1 MLQSETTWRRL
12 GTIWIGVCLLLVA
25 VLVWQLP
32 HSRINTSLMDLLPH
46 ESRSDLDPA
55 LQQGLL
61 QQLDRQL
68 VWMLSLPAGQNGQ
81 AAAELWVKQLDQIAA
96 FSHIKG
102 YQPELAPA
110 WQGYLHSL
118 AWQRLDEAGRARLA
132 AGAEGWSQWVLGQ
145 IYSPFGGVSRAEWQ
159 SDPLLL
165 TRAGVLAEARGPT
178 QLKEGWL
185 VSRDKAGR
193 DWFMVRAELDL
204 SAFDIQ
210 RNQGLLRALDNAE
223 HRLAEAYPGAELLRR
238 GTLFYSQHASN
249 LAQQDISTIG
259 LGSMIGVILLIWGV
273 FRSTRALLLSLLP
286 ICVGLMW
293 GLGTVL
299 ILFGEIHLFTLVI
312 SSSLIG
318 IAIDYAIHFLCERR
332 LHGGDETPHQTRLRL
347 LPSLSLAVL
356 TTLIGYGLL
365 WFAPFPGLQQLAV
378 CALAGLFSAF
388 ITVLCLFPRWS
399 GPLPTRPLRSQPLL
413 MAWLRAWQQR
423 RLVRI
428 GLPLLC
434 LLLATLGISQL
445 QVDDDIRRLQPL
457 PVELQAQENQIKA
470 LTGQQGGMQGFL
482 VTGTDAEQAL
492 QRLERLDDQLT
503 GLKNSGALR
512 DFVSL
517 SRWLPSLARQQQDA
531 AAIRALLP
539 RVVTRLQE
547 AGVPIPAGGQGHDR
561 QPDWLTP
568 AAWLA
573 SPVSEGSRLLW
584 HSLEDG
590 RVAIWVPLVGVQ
602 DEVALTALAAAEQGI
617 YWQDQRS
624 EWSQL
629 FAHYRIKLAELLLLA
644 IGLVALLLWR
654 RMGAARASRVLLV
667 NLIALAMGLALLA
680 ACGQPLT
687 LFGVLALSLIFGIGI
702 DYGLFFAHCG
712 NQLARQSSTLLA
724 ILLANLTT
732 QLAFGLLALSHTPA
746 IAGFGLVLSGGIFTA
761 FLLSP
766 LVLDRV
772 RPDGAVREPQLPG
785 QDRREPT

>member
-1 MLQSETTWRRL
+1 MLHAETTWRRL
-12 GTIWIGVCLLLVA
+12 GTLWIGLCLLLAA
-25 VLVWQLP
+25 VLAWQLP

-68 VWMLSLPAGQNGQ
+68 VWLLSLPAGQDGR
-81 AAAELWVKQLDQIAA
+81 AAATFWAQQLGELPAL
-96 FSHIKG
+96 SRIKG

-110 WQGYLHSL
+110 WQRYLHEL
-118 AWQRLDEAGRARLA
+118 AWQRLDPASRARLA
-132 AGAEGWSQWVLGQ
+132 GGAEGWSQWVLGQ

-165 TRAGVLAEARGPT
+165 TRAGVLAEARGPM

-193 DWFMVRAELDL
+193 DWYMVRAELDL

-210 RNQGLLRALDNAE
+210 RNQALLSELAGAE
-223 HRLAEAYPGAELLRR
+223 QRLAEAYPGAELLRR
-238 GTLFYSQHASN
+238 GTLFYSQHASQ

-259 LGSMIGVILLIWGV
+259 LGSMVGVILLIWGV

-286 ICVGLMW
+286 IGVGLMW
-293 GLGTVL
+293 GLGAVL
-299 ILFGEIHLFTLVI
+299 ILFGEIHVFTLVI

-332 LHGGDETPHQTRLRL
+332 LHGDDETPHQTRLKL

-388 ITVLCLFPRWS
+388 ITVLCLFPRWT
-399 GPLPTRPLRSQPLL
+399 GPLPTRPLLGQRWLQGWLL
-413 MAWLRAWQQR
+413 AWQQR
-423 RLVRI
+423 PLLRI
-428 GLPLLC
+428 GLPLCC
-434 LLLATLGISQL
+434 LLLAALGISRL

-457 PVELQAQENQIKA
+457 PVALQEQEQRIQA
-470 LTGQQGGMQGFL
+470 LTGQQGGMQGLL
-482 VTGTDAEQAL
+482 VTGADGEQAL
-492 QRLERLDDQLT
+492 QRLERLDGRLAELQQR
-503 GLKNSGALR
+503 GALQA
-512 DFVSL
+512 FVSL
-517 SRWLPSLARQQQDA
+517 ARWLPSLARQQEDA

-539 RVVTRLQE
+539 EVVSRLKA
-547 AGVPIPAGGQGHDR
+547 AGLPL
-561 QPDWLTP
+561 QPPVREPHWLTP

-584 HSLEDG
+584 HALADG
-590 RVAIWVPLVGVQ
+590 RVAIWVPLVGVE
-602 DEVALTALAAAEQGI
+602 DESALTALAAAEPGV

-624 EWSQL
+624 QWSQL
-629 FAHYRIKLAELLLLA
+629 FAHYRIKLAELLSVA
-644 IGLVALLLWR
+644 IALVALLLWR
-654 RMGAARASRVLLV
+654 RMGAARAARVLLV

-702 DYGLFFAHCG
+702 DYGLFFAHSG
-712 NQLARQSSTLLA
+712 SGVARQSSTLLA

-766 LVLDRV
+766 LVLDRG
-772 RPDGAVREPQLPG
+772 RPQLPG
-785 QDRREPT
+785 PHGREPTSS

>member
-1 MLQSETTWRRL
+1 MLHAETTWRRL
-12 GTIWIGVCLLLVA
+12 GTLWIGLCLLLAA
-25 VLVWQLP
+25 VLAWQLP

-68 VWMLSLPAGQNGQ
+68 VWLLSLPAGQDGR
-81 AAAELWVKQLDQIAA
+81 AAATFWAQQLGELSAL
-96 FSHIKG
+96 SRIKG

-110 WQGYLHSL
+110 WQRYLHEL
-118 AWQRLDEAGRARLA
+118 AWQRLDPASRARLA
-132 AGAEGWSQWVLGQ
+132 GGAEGWSQWVLGQ

-165 TRAGVLAEARGPT
+165 TRAGVLAEARGPM

-185 VSRDKAGR
+185 VSRDDAGR
-193 DWFMVRAELDL
+193 DWYMVRAELDL

-210 RNQGLLRALDNAE
+210 RNQALLSELAGAE
-223 HRLAEAYPGAELLRR
+223 QRLADAYPGTELLRR

-259 LGSMIGVILLIWGV
+259 LGSMVGVILLIWGV

-286 ICVGLMW
+286 IGVGLMW

-299 ILFGEIHLFTLVI
+299 LLFGEIHVFTLVI

-332 LHGGDETPHQTRLRL
+332 LHGDDETPHQTRLKL
-347 LPSLSLAVL
+347 LPTLSLAVL

-378 CALAGLFSAF
+378 CALAGLFSAVV
-388 ITVLCLFPRWS
+388 TVLCLFPRWV
-399 GPLPTRPLRSQPLL
+399 GPLPTRPLWGQRWLQGWLL
-413 MAWLRAWQQR
+413 AWQQR
-423 RLVRI
+423 PLLRI
-428 GLPLLC
+428 GLPLCC
-434 LLLATLGISQL
+434 LLLAALGISRL

-457 PVELQAQENQIKA
+457 PVALQGQEQRIQT
-470 LTGQQGGMQGFL
+470 LTGQQGGMQGLL
-482 VTGTDAEQAL
+482 VTGADGEQAL
-492 QRLERLDDQLT
+492 QRLERLDGRLAELQQR
-503 GLKNSGALR
+503 GALQA
-512 DFVSL
+512 FVSL
-517 SRWLPSLARQQQDA
+517 ARWLPSLARQQEDA

-539 RVVTRLQE
+539 EVVSRLKA
-547 AGVPIPAGGQGHDR
+547 AGLPL
-561 QPDWLTP
+561 QPPVREPHWLTP

-584 HSLEDG
+584 HALADG
-590 RVAIWVPLVGVQ
+590 RVAIWVPLVGVE
-602 DEVALTALAAAEQGI
+602 DESALTALAAAEPGV

-624 EWSQL
+624 QWSQL
-629 FAHYRIKLAELLLLA
+629 FAHYRIKLAELLSVA
-644 IGLVALLLWR
+644 IALVALLLWR
-654 RMGAARASRVLLV
+654 RMGAARAARVLLV

-702 DYGLFFAHCG
+702 DYGLFFAHSG
-712 NQLARQSSTLLA
+712 SGVARQSSTLLA

-772 RPDGAVREPQLPG
+772 RPQLPG
-785 QDRREPT
+785 PHGREPTSS

>member
-1 MLQSETTWRRL
+1 MLHAETTWRRL
-12 GTIWIGVCLLLVA
+12 GTLWIGLCLLLAA
-25 VLVWQLP
+25 VLAWQLP

-68 VWMLSLPAGQNGQ
+68 VWLLSLPAGQDGR
-81 AAAELWVKQLDQIAA
+81 AAATFWAQQLGELPAL
-96 FSHIKG
+96 SRTKG

-110 WQGYLHSL
+110 WQRYLHEL
-118 AWQRLDEAGRARLA
+118 AWQRLDPASRARLA
-132 AGAEGWSQWVLGQ
+132 GGAEGWSQWVLGQ

-165 TRAGVLAEARGPT
+165 TRAGVLAEARGPM

-193 DWFMVRAELDL
+193 DWYMVRAELDL

-210 RNQGLLRALDNAE
+210 RNQALLSELAGAE
-223 HRLAEAYPGAELLRR
+223 QRLAEAYPGAELLRR
-238 GTLFYSQHASN
+238 GTLFYSQHASQ

-259 LGSMIGVILLIWGV
+259 LGSMVGVILLIWGV

-286 ICVGLMW
+286 IGVGLMW

-332 LHGGDETPHQTRLRL
+332 LHGDDETPHQTRLKL

-388 ITVLCLFPRWS
+388 ITVLCLFPRGA
-399 GPLPTRPLRSQPLL
+399 GPLPTRPLRGQRWLQGWLL
-413 MAWLRAWQQR
+413 AWQQR
-423 RLVRI
+423 PLLRI
-428 GLPLLC
+428 GLPLCC
-434 LLLATLGISQL
+434 LLLAALGISRL

-457 PVELQAQENQIKA
+457 PVALQGQEQRIQA
-470 LTGQQGGMQGFL
+470 LTGQQGGMQGLL
-482 VTGTDAEQAL
+482 VTGADGEQAL
-492 QRLERLDDQLT
+492 QRLELLDGRLAELQQR
-503 GLKNSGALR
+503 GALQA
-512 DFVSL
+512 FVSL
-517 SRWLPSLARQQQDA
+517 ARWLPSLARQQEDA

-539 RVVTRLQE
+539 EVVSRLKA
-547 AGVPIPAGGQGHDR
+547 AGLPL
-561 QPDWLTP
+561 QPPVREPHWLTP

-584 HSLEDG
+584 HALADG
-590 RVAIWVPLVGVQ
+590 RVAIWVPLVGVA
-602 DEVALTALAAAEQGI
+602 DEGALTELAATEPGV

-624 EWSQL
+624 QWSQL
-629 FAHYRIKLAELLLLA
+629 FAHYRIKLAELLSVA
-644 IGLVALLLWR
+644 IALVALLLWR
-654 RMGAARASRVLLV
+654 RMGAARAARVLLV

-702 DYGLFFAHCG
+702 DYGLFFAHSG
-712 NQLARQSSTLLA
+712 NEAARQSSTLLA

-772 RPDGAVREPQLPG
+772 RPQLPG
-785 QDRREPT
+785 PHGREPTSS

>member
-1 MLQSETTWRRL
+1 MLHAETTWRRL
-12 GTIWIGVCLLLVA
+12 GTLWIGLCLLLAA
-25 VLVWQLP
+25 VLAWQLP

-68 VWMLSLPAGQNGQ
+68 VWLLSQPAGQDGR
-81 AAAELWVKQLDQIAA
+81 AAATFWAQQLGELPAL
-96 FSHIKG
+96 SRIKG

-110 WQGYLHSL
+110 WQRYLHEL
-118 AWQRLDEAGRARLA
+118 AWQRLDPASRARLA
-132 AGAEGWSQWVLGQ
+132 GGAEGWSQWVLGQ

-165 TRAGVLAEARGPT
+165 TRAGVLAEARGPM

-193 DWFMVRAELDL
+193 DWYMVRAELDL

-210 RNQGLLRALDNAE
+210 RNQALLSELAGAE
-223 HRLAEAYPGAELLRR
+223 QRLAEAYPGAELLRR

-259 LGSMIGVILLIWGV
+259 LGSMVGVILLIWGV

-286 ICVGLMW
+286 IGVGLMW

-299 ILFGEIHLFTLVI
+299 ILFGEIHVFTLVI

-332 LHGGDETPHQTRLRL
+332 LHGDDETPHQTRLKL

-388 ITVLCLFPRWS
+388 ITVLCLFPRWA
-399 GPLPTRPLRSQPLL
+399 GPLPTRPLWGQRWLQGWLL
-413 MAWLRAWQQR
+413 AWQQR
-423 RLVRI
+423 PLLRI
-428 GLPLLC
+428 GLPLCC
-434 LLLATLGISQL
+434 LLLAALGISRL

-457 PVELQAQENQIKA
+457 PVALQGQEQRIQA
-470 LTGQQGGMQGFL
+470 LTGQQGGMQGLL
-482 VTGTDAEQAL
+482 VTGADGEQAL
-492 QRLERLDDQLT
+492 QRLERLDGRLAELQQR
-503 GLKNSGALR
+503 GALQA
-512 DFVSL
+512 FVSL
-517 SRWLPSLARQQQDA
+517 ARWLPSLARQQEDA

-539 RVVTRLQE
+539 EVVSRLK
-547 AGVPIPAGGQGHDR
+547 AGGLPL
-561 QPDWLTP
+561 QPPVREPHWLTP

-584 HSLEDG
+584 HALADG
-590 RVAIWVPLVGVQ
+590 RVAIWVPLVGVA
-602 DEVALTALAAAEQGI
+602 DEGALTALAAAEPGV

-624 EWSQL
+624 QWSQL
-629 FAHYRIKLAELLLLA
+629 FAHYRIKLAELLSVA
-644 IGLVALLLWR
+644 IALVALLLWR
-654 RMGAARASRVLLV
+654 RMGAARAARVLLV

-687 LFGVLALSLIFGIGI
+687 LFGVLALSLISGIGI
-702 DYGLFFAHCG
+702 DYGLFFAHSG
-712 NQLARQSSTLLA
+712 SGVARQSSTLLA

-766 LVLDRV
+766 LVLDRG
-772 RPDGAVREPQLPG
+772 RPQLPG
-785 QDRREPT
+785 PHGREPTSS

>member
-1 MLQSETTWRRL
+1 MLHAETTWRRL
-12 GTIWIGVCLLLVA
+12 GTLWIGLCLLLAA
-25 VLVWQLP
+25 VLAWQLP

-68 VWMLSLPAGQNGQ
+68 VWLLSLPAGQDGR
-81 AAAELWVKQLDQIAA
+81 AAATFWAQQLGELPAL
-96 FSHIKG
+96 SRIKG

-110 WQGYLHSL
+110 WQRYLHEL
-118 AWQRLDEAGRARLA
+118 AWQRLDPASRARLA
-132 AGAEGWSQWVLGQ
+132 GGAEGWSQWVLGQ

-165 TRAGVLAEARGPT
+165 TRAGVLAEARGPM

-193 DWFMVRAELDL
+193 DWYMVRAELDL

-210 RNQGLLRALDNAE
+210 RNQALLSELAGAE
-223 HRLAEAYPGAELLRR
+223 QRLAEAYPGAELLRR
-238 GTLFYSQHASN
+238 GTLFYSQHASQ

-259 LGSMIGVILLIWGV
+259 LGSMVGVILLIWGV

-286 ICVGLMW
+286 IGVGLMW

-299 ILFGEIHLFTLVI
+299 ILFGEIHVFTLVI

-332 LHGGDETPHQTRLRL
+332 LHGDDETPHQTRLKL
-347 LPSLSLAVL
+347 LPTLSLAVL

-388 ITVLCLFPRWS
+388 ITVLCLFPRWA
-399 GPLPTRPLRSQPLL
+399 GPLPTRPLLGQRWLQGWLL
-413 MAWLRAWQQR
+413 AWQQR
-423 RLVRI
+423 PLLRI
-428 GLPLLC
+428 GLPLCC
-434 LLLATLGISQL
+434 LLLAALGISRL

-457 PVELQAQENQIKA
+457 PVVLQGQEQRIQA
-470 LTGQQGGMQGFL
+470 LTGQQGGMQGLL
-482 VTGTDAEQAL
+482 VTGADGEQAL
-492 QRLERLDDQLT
+492 QRLERLDGRLAELQQR
-503 GLKNSGALR
+503 GALQA
-512 DFVSL
+512 FVSL
-517 SRWLPSLARQQQDA
+517 ARWLPSLARQQEDA

-539 RVVTRLQE
+539 EVVSRLKA
-547 AGVPIPAGGQGHDR
+547 AGLPL
-561 QPDWLTP
+561 QPPVREPHWLTP

-584 HSLEDG
+584 HALADG
-590 RVAIWVPLVGVQ
+590 RVAIWVPLVGVE
-602 DEVALTALAAAEQGI
+602 DESALTALAAAEPGV

-624 EWSQL
+624 QWSQL
-629 FAHYRIKLAELLLLA
+629 FAHYRIKLAELLSVA
-644 IGLVALLLWR
+644 IALVALLLWR
-654 RMGAARASRVLLV
+654 RMGAARAARVLLV

-702 DYGLFFAHCG
+702 DYGLFFAHSG
-712 NQLARQSSTLLA
+712 SGVARQSSTLLA

-772 RPDGAVREPQLPG
+772 RPQLPG
-785 QDRREPT
+785 PHGREPTSS

>member
-1 MLQSETTWRRL
+1 MLHAETTWRRL
-12 GTIWIGVCLLLVA
+12 GTLWIGLCLLLAA
-25 VLVWQLP
+25 VLAWQLP

-68 VWMLSLPAGQNGQ
+68 VWLLSLPAGQDGR
-81 AAAELWVKQLDQIAA
+81 AAATFWAQQLGELPAL
-96 FSHIKG
+96 SRIKG

-110 WQGYLHSL
+110 WQRYLHEL
-118 AWQRLDEAGRARLA
+118 AWQRLDPASRARLA
-132 AGAEGWSQWVLGQ
+132 GGAEGWSQWVLGQ

-165 TRAGVLAEARGPT
+165 TRAGVLAEARGPM

-193 DWFMVRAELDL
+193 DWYMVRAELDL

-210 RNQGLLRALDNAE
+210 RNQALLSELAGAE
-223 HRLAEAYPGAELLRR
+223 QRLAEAYPGAELLRR
-238 GTLFYSQHASN
+238 GTLFYSQHASQ

-259 LGSMIGVILLIWGV
+259 LGSMVGVILLIWGV

-286 ICVGLMW
+286 IGVGLMW

-299 ILFGEIHLFTLVI
+299 ILFGEIHVFTLVI

-332 LHGGDETPHQTRLRL
+332 LHGDDETPHQTRLKL

-388 ITVLCLFPRWS
+388 ITVLCLFPRWA
-399 GPLPTRPLRSQPLL
+399 GPLPTRPLWGQRWLQGWLL
-413 MAWLRAWQQR
+413 AWQQR
-423 RLVRI
+423 PLLRI
-428 GLPLLC
+428 GLPLCC
-434 LLLATLGISQL
+434 LLLAALGISRL

-457 PVELQAQENQIKA
+457 PVALQGQEQRIQA
-470 LTGQQGGMQGFL
+470 LTGQQGGMQGLL
-482 VTGTDAEQAL
+482 VTGADGEQAL
-492 QRLERLDDQLT
+492 QRLERLDGRLAELQQR
-503 GLKNSGALR
+503 GALQA
-512 DFVSL
+512 FVSL
-517 SRWLPSLARQQQDA
+517 AHWLPSLARQQEDA

-539 RVVTRLQE
+539 EVVSRLKA
-547 AGVPIPAGGQGHDR
+547 AGLPLQPPAREPH
-561 QPDWLTP
+561 WLTP

-584 HSLEDG
+584 HALADG
-590 RVAIWVPLVGVQ
+590 RVAIWVPLVGVE
-602 DEVALTALAAAEQGI
+602 DESVLTALAATESGV

-624 EWSQL
+624 QWSQL
-629 FAHYRIKLAELLLLA
+629 FAHYRIKLAELLSVA
-644 IGLVALLLWR
+644 IALVALLLWR
-654 RMGAARASRVLLV
+654 RMGAARAARVLLV

-702 DYGLFFAHCG
+702 DYGLFFAHSG
-712 NQLARQSSTLLA
+712 NEVARQSSTLLA

-772 RPDGAVREPQLPG
+772 RPQLPG
-785 QDRREPT
+785 PDGREPTSS

>member
-1 MLQSETTWRRL
+1 MLQAETTWRRL
-12 GTIWIGVCLLLVA
+12 GTLWIWLCLLLAA
-25 VLVWQLP
+25 VLAWQLP

-68 VWMLSLPAGQNGQ
+68 VWLLSLPAGQDGR
-81 AAAELWVKQLDQIAA
+81 AAAQFWVAQLDKLAA

-102 YQPELAPA
+102 YQPELPSA
-110 WQGYLHSL
+110 WQRYLHEL
-118 AWQRLDEAGRARLA
+118 AWQRLDPASRARLA
-132 AGAEGWSQWVLGQ
+132 EGAGGWSQWVLGQ

-159 SDPLLL
+159 NDPLLL
-165 TRAGVLAEARGPT
+165 TRAGVLAEARGPM

-193 DWFMVRAELDL
+193 DWYMVRAELDL

-210 RNQGLLRALDNAE
+210 RNQALLSELAGAE
-223 HRLAEAYPGAELLRR
+223 QRLAEAYPGAELLRR

-259 LGSMIGVILLIWGV
+259 LGSMVGVILLMWGV

-286 ICVGLMW
+286 IGVGLMW

-299 ILFGEIHLFTLVI
+299 ILFGEIHIFTLVI

-332 LHGGDETPHQTRLRL
+332 LHGDNETPHQTRLKL

-388 ITVLCLFPRWS
+388 ITVLCLFPRWAD
-399 GPLPTRPLRSQPLL
+399 PLPTRPLRGQRWLL
-413 MAWLRAWQQR
+413 GWLLAWQQR
-423 RLVRI
+423 PLVRI
-428 GLPLLC
+428 GLPLCC
-434 LLLATLGISQL
+434 LLLAALGISQL

-457 PVELQAQENQIKA
+457 PVALQGQEQRIQT
-470 LTGQQGGMQGFL
+470 LTGQQGGMQGLL
-482 VTGTDAEQAL
+482 VTGADGEQAL
-492 QRLERLDDQLT
+492 QRLERLDGRLAE
-503 GLKNSGALR
+503 LKQRGALQ

-517 SRWLPSLARQQQDA
+517 ARWLPSLARQHEDA
-531 AAIRALLP
+531 AAIRTLLP
-539 RVVTRLQE
+539 EVVSRLKAAGLPLQVPTRE
-547 AGVPIPAGGQGHDR
+547 PH
-561 QPDWLTP
+561 WLTP

-573 SPVSEGSRLLW
+573 NPVSEGSRLLW
-584 HSLEDG
+584 HALADG
-590 RVAIWVPLVGVQ
+590 RVAIWVPLVGVA
-602 DEVALTALAAAEQGI
+602 DEGALTALAAAEQGV

-624 EWSQL
+624 QWSQL
-629 FAHYRIKLAELLLLA
+629 FAHYRIKLAELLSVA
-644 IGLVALLLWR
+644 IALVALLLWR
-654 RMGAARASRVLLV
+654 RMGAARAARVLLV

-702 DYGLFFAHCG
+702 DYGLFFAHSG
-712 NQLARQSSTLLA
+712 NQVARQSSTLLA

-772 RPDGAVREPQLPG
+772 RPQLPG
-785 QDRREPT
+785 PHGREPTSS

>member
-1 MLQSETTWRRL
+1 MLHAETTWRRL
-12 GTIWIGVCLLLVA
+12 GTLWIGLCLLLAA
-25 VLVWQLP
+25 VLAWQLP

-68 VWMLSLPAGQNGQ
+68 VWLLSLPAGQDGR
-81 AAAELWVKQLDQIAA
+81 AAATFWAQQLGELPAL
-96 FSHIKG
+96 SRTKG

-110 WQGYLHSL
+110 WQRYLHEL
-118 AWQRLDEAGRARLA
+118 AWQRLDPASRARLA
-132 AGAEGWSQWVLGQ
+132 GGAEGWSQWVLGQ

-165 TRAGVLAEARGPT
+165 TRAGVLAEARGPM

-193 DWFMVRAELDL
+193 DWYMVRAELDL

-210 RNQGLLRALDNAE
+210 RNQALLSELAGAE
-223 HRLAEAYPGAELLRR
+223 QRLAVAYPGAELLRR
-238 GTLFYSQHASN
+238 GTLFYSQHASQ

-259 LGSMIGVILLIWGV
+259 LGSMVGVILLIWGV

-286 ICVGLMW
+286 IGVGLMW

-299 ILFGEIHLFTLVI
+299 ILFGEIHVFTLVI

-332 LHGGDETPHQTRLRL
+332 LHGDDETPHQTRLKL

-388 ITVLCLFPRWS
+388 ITVLCLFPRWA
-399 GPLPTRPLRSQPLL
+399 GPLPTRPLLGQRWLQGWLL
-413 MAWLRAWQQR
+413 AWQQR
-423 RLVRI
+423 PLLRI
-428 GLPLLC
+428 GLPLCC
-434 LLLATLGISQL
+434 LLLAALGISRL

-457 PVELQAQENQIKA
+457 PVALQGQEQRIQA
-470 LTGQQGGMQGFL
+470 LTGQQGGMQGLL
-482 VTGTDAEQAL
+482 VTGADGEQAL
-492 QRLERLDDQLT
+492 QRLERLDGRLAELQQR
-503 GLKNSGALR
+503 GALQE
-512 DFVSL
+512 FVSL
-517 SRWLPSLARQQQDA
+517 ARWLPSLARQQEDA

-539 RVVTRLQE
+539 EVVSRLKT
-547 AGVPIPAGGQGHDR
+547 AGLPL
-561 QPDWLTP
+561 QPPVREPHWLTP
-568 AAWLA
+568 TAWLA

-584 HSLEDG
+584 HALADG
-590 RVAIWVPLVGVQ
+590 RVAIWVPLVGVA
-602 DEVALTALAAAEQGI
+602 DEGALTALAAAEPGV

-624 EWSQL
+624 QWSQL
-629 FAHYRIKLAELLLLA
+629 FAHYRIKLAELLSVA
-644 IGLVALLLWR
+644 IALVALLLWR
-654 RMGAARASRVLLV
+654 RMGAARAARVLLV

-702 DYGLFFAHCG
+702 DYGLFFAHSG
-712 NQLARQSSTLLA
+712 SGVARQSSTLLA

-772 RPDGAVREPQLPG
+772 RPQLPG
-785 QDRREPT
+785 PHGREPTSS

>member
-1 MLQSETTWRRL
+1 MLHAETTWRRL
-12 GTIWIGVCLLLVA
+12 GTLWIGLCLLLAA
-25 VLVWQLP
+25 VLAWQLP

-68 VWMLSLPAGQNGQ
+68 IWLLSLPAGQDGR
-81 AAAELWVKQLDQIAA
+81 AAATFWAQQLGELPAL
-96 FSHIKG
+96 SRIKG

-110 WQGYLHSL
+110 WQSYLHEL
-118 AWQRLDEAGRARLA
+118 AWQRLDPASRARLA
-132 AGAEGWSQWVLGQ
+132 GGAEGWSQWVLGQ

-165 TRAGVLAEARGPT
+165 TRAGVLAEARGPM

-193 DWFMVRAELDL
+193 DWYMVRAELDL

-210 RNQGLLRALDNAE
+210 RNQALLSELAGAE
-223 HRLAEAYPGAELLRR
+223 QRLTEAYPGAELLRR
-238 GTLFYSQHASN
+238 GTLFYSQHASQ

-259 LGSMIGVILLIWGV
+259 LGSMVGVILLIWGV

-286 ICVGLMW
+286 IGVGLMW
-293 GLGTVL
+293 GLGAVL
-299 ILFGEIHLFTLVI
+299 ILFGEIHVFTLVI

-332 LHGGDETPHQTRLRL
+332 LHGDDETPHQTRLKL

-388 ITVLCLFPRWS
+388 ITVLCLFPRWA
-399 GPLPTRPLRSQPLL
+399 GPLPTRPLWGQHWLQGWLL
-413 MAWLRAWQQR
+413 AWQQR
-423 RLVRI
+423 PLLRI
-428 GLPLLC
+428 GLPLCC
-434 LLLATLGISQL
+434 LLLAALGISRL

-457 PVELQAQENQIKA
+457 PVALQGQEQRIQA
-470 LTGQQGGMQGFL
+470 LTGQQGGMQGLL
-482 VTGTDAEQAL
+482 VTGADGEQAL
-492 QRLERLDDQLT
+492 QRLERLDGRLAELQQR
-503 GLKNSGALR
+503 GALQ

-517 SRWLPSLARQQQDA
+517 ARWLPSLARQHEDA
-531 AAIRALLP
+531 AAIRTLLP
-539 RVVTRLQE
+539 EVVSRLKA
-547 AGVPIPAGGQGHDR
+547 AGLPL
-561 QPDWLTP
+561 QPPVREPHWLTP
-568 AAWLA
+568 TAWLA

-584 HSLEDG
+584 HALADG
-590 RVAIWVPLVGVQ
+590 RVAIWVPLVGVA
-602 DEVALTALAAAEQGI
+602 DEGALTALAAAEPGV

-624 EWSQL
+624 QWSQL
-629 FAHYRIKLAELLLLA
+629 FAHYRIKLAELLSVA
-644 IGLVALLLWR
+644 IALVALLLWR
-654 RMGAARASRVLLV
+654 RMGAARAARVLLV

-702 DYGLFFAHCG
+702 DYGLFFAHSG
-712 NQLARQSSTLLA
+712 SGVARQSSTLLA

-772 RPDGAVREPQLPG
+772 RPQLPG
-785 QDRREPT
+785 PHGREPTSS

>member
-1 MLQSETTWRRL
+1 MLHAETTWRRL
-12 GTIWIGVCLLLVA
+12 GTLWIGLCLLLAA
-25 VLVWQLP
+25 VLAWQLP

-68 VWMLSLPAGQNGQ
+68 VWLLSLPAGQDGR
-81 AAAELWVKQLDQIAA
+81 AAATFWAQQLGELPAL
-96 FSHIKG
+96 SRIKG

-110 WQGYLHSL
+110 WQRYLHEL
-118 AWQRLDEAGRARLA
+118 AWQRLDPASRARLA
-132 AGAEGWSQWVLGQ
+132 GGAEGWSQWVLGQ

-165 TRAGVLAEARGPT
+165 TRAGVLAEARGPM
-178 QLKEGWL
+178 QLKDGWL
-185 VSRDKAGR
+185 VSRDDAGR
-193 DWFMVRAELDL
+193 DWYMVRAELDL

-210 RNQGLLRALDNAE
+210 RNQALLSELAGAE
-223 HRLAEAYPGAELLRR
+223 QRLVEAYPGAELLRR
-238 GTLFYSQHASN
+238 GTLFYSQHASQ

-259 LGSMIGVILLIWGV
+259 LGSMVGVILLIWGV
-273 FRSTRALLLSLLP
+273 FRSPRALLLSLLP
-286 ICVGLMW
+286 IGVGLMW

-299 ILFGEIHLFTLVI
+299 ILFGEIHVFTLVI

-332 LHGGDETPHQTRLRL
+332 LHGDDETPHQTRLKL

-388 ITVLCLFPRWS
+388 VTVLCLFPRWT
-399 GPLPTRPLRSQPLL
+399 GPLPTRPLLGQRWLQGWLL
-413 MAWLRAWQQR
+413 AWQQR
-423 RLVRI
+423 PLLRI
-428 GLPLLC
+428 GLPLCC
-434 LLLATLGISQL
+434 LLLAALGISRL

-457 PVELQAQENQIKA
+457 PVALQGQEQRIQA
-470 LTGQQGGMQGFL
+470 LTGQQGGMQGLL
-482 VTGTDAEQAL
+482 VTGADGEQAL
-492 QRLERLDDQLT
+492 QRLERLDGRLAELQQR
-503 GLKNSGALR
+503 GALQA
-512 DFVSL
+512 FVSL
-517 SRWLPSLARQQQDA
+517 AHWLPSLARQQEDA

-539 RVVTRLQE
+539 EVVSRLKA
-547 AGVPIPAGGQGHDR
+547 AGLPL
-561 QPDWLTP
+561 QPPVREPHWLTP

-584 HSLEDG
+584 HALADG
-590 RVAIWVPLVGVQ
+590 RVAIWVPLVGVA
-602 DEVALTALAAAEQGI
+602 DEGALTALAAAESGV

-629 FAHYRIKLAELLLLA
+629 FAHYRVKLAELLAVA
-644 IGLVALLLWR
+644 IALVALLLWR
-654 RMGAARASRVLLV
+654 RMGAARAARVLLV

-702 DYGLFFAHCG
+702 DYGLFFAHSG
-712 NQLARQSSTLLA
+712 SGVARQSSTLLA

-772 RPDGAVREPQLPG
+772 GQDGAIQAPPSPG
-785 QDRREPT
+785 QENREPTPQ

>member
-1 MLQSETTWRRL
+1 MLHAETTWRRL
-12 GTIWIGVCLLLVA
+12 GTLWIGLCLLLAA
-25 VLVWQLP
+25 VLAWQLP

-68 VWMLSLPAGQNGQ
+68 VWLLSLPAGQDGR
-81 AAAELWVKQLDQIAA
+81 AAATFWAQQLGELPAL
-96 FSHIKG
+96 SRIKG

-110 WQGYLHSL
+110 WQRYLHEL
-118 AWQRLDEAGRARLA
+118 AWQRLDPASRARLA
-132 AGAEGWSQWVLGQ
+132 GGAEGWSQWVLGQ

-165 TRAGVLAEARGPT
+165 TRAGVLAEARGPM

-193 DWFMVRAELDL
+193 DWYMVRAELDL

-210 RNQGLLRALDNAE
+210 RNQALLSELAGAE
-223 HRLAEAYPGAELLRR
+223 QRLAEAYPGAELLRR

-259 LGSMIGVILLIWGV
+259 LGSMVGVILLIWGV

-286 ICVGLMW
+286 IGVGLMW

-299 ILFGEIHLFTLVI
+299 ILFGEIHVFTLVI

-332 LHGGDETPHQTRLRL
+332 LHGDDETPHQTRLKL

-388 ITVLCLFPRWS
+388 ITVLCLFPRWA
-399 GPLPTRPLRSQPLL
+399 GPLPTRPLWGQRWLQGWLL
-413 MAWLRAWQQR
+413 AWQQR
-423 RLVRI
+423 PLLRI
-428 GLPLLC
+428 GLPLCC
-434 LLLATLGISQL
+434 LLLAALGISRL

-457 PVELQAQENQIKA
+457 PVALQGQEQRIQA
-470 LTGQQGGMQGFL
+470 LTGQQGGMQGLL
-482 VTGTDAEQAL
+482 VTGADGEQAL
-492 QRLERLDDQLT
+492 QRLERLDGRLAELQQR
-503 GLKNSGALR
+503 GALQA
-512 DFVSL
+512 FVSL
-517 SRWLPSLARQQQDA
+517 ARWLPSLARQQEDA

-539 RVVTRLQE
+539 EVVSRLKA
-547 AGVPIPAGGQGHDR
+547 AGLPL
-561 QPDWLTP
+561 QPPVREPHWLTP

-584 HSLEDG
+584 HALADG
-590 RVAIWVPLVGVQ
+590 RVAIWVPLVGVA
-602 DEVALTALAAAEQGI
+602 DEGALTALAAAESGV

-624 EWSQL
+624 QWSQL
-629 FAHYRIKLAELLLLA
+629 FAHYRIKLAELLSVA
-644 IGLVALLLWR
+644 IALVALLLWR
-654 RMGAARASRVLLV
+654 RMGAARAARVLLV

-702 DYGLFFAHCG
+702 DYGLFFAHSG
-712 NQLARQSSTLLA
+712 SGVARQSSTLLA

-772 RPDGAVREPQLPG
+772 RPQLPG
-785 QDRREPT
+785 PHGREPTSS

>member
-1 MLQSETTWRRL
+1 MLHAETTWRRL
-12 GTIWIGVCLLLVA
+12 GTLWIGLCLLLAA
-25 VLVWQLP
+25 VLAWQLP

-68 VWMLSLPAGQNGQ
+68 VWLLSLPAGQDGR
-81 AAAELWVKQLDQIAA
+81 AAATFWAQQLGELPAL
-96 FSHIKG
+96 SRIKG

-110 WQGYLHSL
+110 WQRYLHEL
-118 AWQRLDEAGRARLA
+118 AWQRLDPASRARLA
-132 AGAEGWSQWVLGQ
+132 GGAEGWSQWVLGQ

-165 TRAGVLAEARGPT
+165 TRAGVLAEARGPM

-193 DWFMVRAELDL
+193 DWYMVRAELDL

-210 RNQGLLRALDNAE
+210 RNQALLSKLAGAE
-223 HRLAEAYPGAELLRR
+223 QRLAEAYPGAELLRR
-238 GTLFYSQHASN
+238 GTLFYSQHASQ

-259 LGSMIGVILLIWGV
+259 LGSMVGVILLIWGV

-286 ICVGLMW
+286 IGVGLMW

-299 ILFGEIHLFTLVI
+299 ILFGEIHVFTLVI

-332 LHGGDETPHQTRLRL
+332 LHGDDETPHQTRLKL

-388 ITVLCLFPRWS
+388 ITVLCLFPRWT
-399 GPLPTRPLRSQPLL
+399 GPLPTRPLLGQRWLQGWLL
-413 MAWLRAWQQR
+413 AWQQR
-423 RLVRI
+423 PLLRI
-428 GLPLLC
+428 GLPLCC
-434 LLLATLGISQL
+434 LLLAALGISRL

-457 PVELQAQENQIKA
+457 PVALQGQEQRIQA
-470 LTGQQGGMQGFL
+470 LTGQQGGMQGLL
-482 VTGTDAEQAL
+482 VTGADGEQAL
-492 QRLERLDDQLT
+492 QRLERLDGRLAELQQR
-503 GLKNSGALR
+503 GALQ

-517 SRWLPSLARQQQDA
+517 ARWLPSLARQQEDA

-539 RVVTRLQE
+539 EVVSRLKA
-547 AGVPIPAGGQGHDR
+547 AGLPL
-561 QPDWLTP
+561 QPPVREPHWLTP
-568 AAWLA
+568 TAWLA

-584 HSLEDG
+584 HALADG
-590 RVAIWVPLVGVQ
+590 RVAIWVPLVGVA
-602 DEVALTALAAAEQGI
+602 DEGALTALAAAEQGV

-624 EWSQL
+624 QWSQL
-629 FAHYRIKLAELLLLA
+629 FAHYRIKLAELLSVA
-644 IGLVALLLWR
+644 IALVALLLWR
-654 RMGAARASRVLLV
+654 RMGAARAARVLLV

-687 LFGVLALSLIFGIGI
+687 LFGVMALSLIFGIGI
-702 DYGLFFAHCG
+702 DYGLFFAHSG
-712 NQLARQSSTLLA
+712 NEAARQSSTLLA

-772 RPDGAVREPQLPG
+772 RPQLPG
-785 QDRREPT
+785 PHGREPTSS

>member
-1 MLQSETTWRRL
+1 MLHAEATWRRL
-12 GTIWIGVCLLLVA
+12 GTLWIWLCLLLAA
-25 VLVWQLP
+25 VLAWQLP

-46 ESRSDLDPA
+46 ASRSDLDPA

-68 VWMLSLPAGQNGQ
+68 VWMLSLPAGQDGR
-81 AAAELWVKQLDQIAA
+81 AAAAFWAEQLGKQPAL
-96 FSHIKG
+96 SHIKG
-102 YQPELAPA
+102 EQPELAPA
-110 WQGYLHSL
+110 WQAYLHGL
-118 AWQRLDEAGRARLA
+118 AWQRLDPVSRARLA
-132 AGAEGWSQWVLGQ
+132 GGAEGWSQWVLGQ

-165 TRAGVLAEARGPT
+165 TRAGVLAEAGGAM

-193 DWFMVRAELDL
+193 DWYMVRAELDR

-210 RNQGLLRALDNAE
+210 RNQALLSALAGAEQGLV
-223 HRLAEAYPGAELLRR
+223 EAYPGAELLRR

-259 LGSMIGVILLIWGV
+259 LGSMVGVMLLIWGV

-286 ICVGLMW
+286 IGVGLMW

-299 ILFGEIHLFTLVI
+299 ILFGEIHVFTLVI

-332 LHGGDETPHQTRLRL
+332 LHGDDETPHQTRLKL

-388 ITVLCLFPRWS
+388 ITVLCLFPRWA
-399 GPLPTRPLRSQPLL
+399 GPLPTSPLWGQRWLQGWLL
-413 MAWLRAWQQR
+413 AWQQR
-423 RLVRI
+423 SLVRV
-428 GLPLLC
+428 GLPLCC
-434 LLLATLGISQL
+434 LLLAVLGISRL

-457 PVELQAQENQIKA
+457 PVALQGQEQRIQA
-470 LTGQQGGMQGFL
+470 LTGQQGGMQGLL
-482 VTGTDAEQAL
+482 VTGPDAEQAL
-492 QRLERLDDQLT
+492 QRLERLDGRLAE
-503 GLKNSGALR
+503 LKARGALQ

-517 SRWLPSLARQQQDA
+517 ARWLPSLARQQEDA

-539 RVVTRLQE
+539 EVVSRLQA
-547 AGVPIPAGGQGHDR
+547 AGLPLLVPVREPH
-561 QPDWLTP
+561 WLTP

-584 HSLEDG
+584 HALADG
-590 RVAIWVPLVGVQ
+590 RVAIWVPLVGVA
-602 DEVALTALAAAEQGI
+602 DEGALTALAAAEPGV

-629 FAHYRIKLAELLLLA
+629 FAHYRIKLAELLSVA
-644 IGLVALLLWR
+644 IALVALLLWR
-654 RMGAARASRVLLV
+654 RMGAARAARVLLV
-667 NLIALAMGLALLA
+667 NLIALGMGLALLA

-702 DYGLFFAHCG
+702 DYGLFFAHSG
-712 NQLARQSSTLLA
+712 SGVARQSSTLLA

-772 RPDGAVREPQLPG
+772 RQQWPVPESRESTPS
-785 QDRREPT
+785 

>member
-1 MLQSETTWRRL
+1 MLHAETTWRRL
-12 GTIWIGVCLLLVA
+12 GTLWIGLCLLLAA
-25 VLVWQLP
+25 VLAWQLP

-68 VWMLSLPAGQNGQ
+68 VWLLSQPAGQDGR
-81 AAAELWVKQLDQIAA
+81 AAATFWAQQLGELPAL
-96 FSHIKG
+96 SRIKG

-110 WQGYLHSL
+110 WQRYLHEL
-118 AWQRLDEAGRARLA
+118 AWQRLDPASRARLA
-132 AGAEGWSQWVLGQ
+132 GGAEGWSQWVLGQ

-165 TRAGVLAEARGPT
+165 TRAGVLAEARGPM

-193 DWFMVRAELDL
+193 DWYMVRAELDL

-210 RNQGLLRALDNAE
+210 RNQALLSELAGAE
-223 HRLAEAYPGAELLRR
+223 QRLAEAYPGAELLRR

-259 LGSMIGVILLIWGV
+259 LGSMVGVILLIWGV

-286 ICVGLMW
+286 IGVGLMW

-299 ILFGEIHLFTLVI
+299 ILFGEIHVFTLVI

-332 LHGGDETPHQTRLRL
+332 LHGDDETPHQTRLKL

-388 ITVLCLFPRWS
+388 ITVLCLFPRWA
-399 GPLPTRPLRSQPLL
+399 GPLPTRPLWGQRWLQGWLL
-413 MAWLRAWQQR
+413 AWQQR
-423 RLVRI
+423 PLLRI
-428 GLPLLC
+428 GLPLCC
-434 LLLATLGISQL
+434 LLLAALGISRL

-457 PVELQAQENQIKA
+457 PVALQGQEQRIQA
-470 LTGQQGGMQGFL
+470 LTGQQGGMQGLL
-482 VTGTDAEQAL
+482 VTGADGEQAL
-492 QRLERLDDQLT
+492 QRLERLDGRLAELQQR
-503 GLKNSGALR
+503 GALQA
-512 DFVSL
+512 FVSL
-517 SRWLPSLARQQQDA
+517 AHWLPSLARQQEDA

-539 RVVTRLQE
+539 EVVSRLKA
-547 AGVPIPAGGQGHDR
+547 AGLPL
-561 QPDWLTP
+561 QPPVREPHWLTP

-584 HSLEDG
+584 HALADG
-590 RVAIWVPLVGVQ
+590 RVAIWVPLVGVA
-602 DEVALTALAAAEQGI
+602 DEGALTALAAAESGV

-624 EWSQL
+624 QWSQL
-629 FAHYRIKLAELLLLA
+629 FAHYRIKLAELLSVA
-644 IGLVALLLWR
+644 IALVALLLWR
-654 RMGAARASRVLLV
+654 RMGAARAARVLLV

-702 DYGLFFAHCG
+702 DYGLFFAHSG
-712 NQLARQSSTLLA
+712 SGVARQSSTLLA

-772 RPDGAVREPQLPG
+772 RPQLPG
-785 QDRREPT
+785 PHGREPTSS

>member
-1 MLQSETTWRRL
+1 MLHAETTWRWL
-12 GTIWIGVCLLLVA
+12 GTLWIGLCLLLAA
-25 VLVWQLP
+25 VLAWQLP

-68 VWMLSLPAGQNGQ
+68 VWLLSLPAGQDGR
-81 AAAELWVKQLDQIAA
+81 AAATFWAQQLGTLPAL
-96 FSHIKG
+96 SRIKG
-102 YQPELAPA
+102 EQPELAPA
-110 WQGYLHSL
+110 WQRYLHEL
-118 AWQRLDEAGRARLA
+118 AWQRLDPASRARLA
-132 AGAEGWSQWVLGQ
+132 GGAEGWSQWVLGQ

-165 TRAGVLAEARGPT
+165 TRAGVLAETGGPM

-185 VSRDKAGR
+185 VSRDKGGR
-193 DWFMVRAELDL
+193 DWYMVRAELDL

-210 RNQGLLRALDNAE
+210 RNQALLSELAGAE
-223 HRLAEAYPGAELLRR
+223 QRLAEAYPGAELLRR
-238 GTLFYSQHASN
+238 GTLFYSQHASQ

-259 LGSMIGVILLIWGV
+259 LGSMVGVILLIWGV
-273 FRSTRALLLSLLP
+273 FRSPRALLLSLLP
-286 ICVGLMW
+286 IGVGLMW

-299 ILFGEIHLFTLVI
+299 LLFGEIHVFTLVI
-312 SSSLIG
+312 SCSLIG

-332 LHGGDETPHQTRLRL
+332 LHGADETPHQTRLKL

-388 ITVLCLFPRWS
+388 VTVLCLFPRWT
-399 GPLPTRPLRSQPLL
+399 GPLPTRPLWCQRWLQGWLL
-413 MAWLRAWQQR
+413 AWQLR
-423 RLVRI
+423 PLMRV
-428 GLPLLC
+428 GLPLCC
-434 LLLATLGISQL
+434 LLLAALGVSRL

-457 PVELQAQENQIKA
+457 PVELQGQERRIQA
-470 LTGQQGGMQGFL
+470 LTGQQGGMQGLL
-482 VTGTDAEQAL
+482 VTGEDGEHAL
-492 QRLERLDDQLT
+492 QRLERLDGRLAELQQR
-503 GLKNSGALR
+503 GALQA
-512 DFVSL
+512 FVSL
-517 SRWLPSLARQQQDA
+517 ARWLPSLARQQEDA

-539 RVVTRLQE
+539 EVVSRLK
-547 AGVPIPAGGQGHDR
+547 ATGLPL
-561 QPDWLTP
+561 QPPVREPHWLTP

-584 HSLEDG
+584 HALADG
-590 RVAIWVPLVGVQ
+590 RVAIWVPLVGVA
-602 DEVALTALAAAEQGI
+602 DEGALTALAAAEPGV

-624 EWSQL
+624 QWSQL
-629 FAHYRIKLAELLLLA
+629 FAHYRIKLAELLSVA
-644 IGLVALLLWR
+644 IALVALLLWR
-654 RMGAARASRVLLV
+654 RMGAARAARVLLV

-702 DYGLFFAHCG
+702 DYGLFFAHSG
-712 NQLARQSSTLLA
+712 NEAARQSSTLLA

-772 RPDGAVREPQLPG
+772 RPQLPG
-785 QDRREPT
+785 PHGREPTSS

>member
-1 MLQSETTWRRL
+1 MLHAETTWRRL
-12 GTIWIGVCLLLVA
+12 GTLWIGLCLLLAA
-25 VLVWQLP
+25 VLAWQLP

-68 VWMLSLPAGQNGQ
+68 VWLLSQPAGQDGR
-81 AAAELWVKQLDQIAA
+81 AAATFWAQQLGELPAL
-96 FSHIKG
+96 SRIKG

-110 WQGYLHSL
+110 WQSYLHEL
-118 AWQRLDEAGRARLA
+118 AWQRLDPASRARLA
-132 AGAEGWSQWVLGQ
+132 GGAEGWSQWVLGQ

-165 TRAGVLAEARGPT
+165 TRAGVLAEARGPM

-193 DWFMVRAELDL
+193 DWYMVRAELDL

-210 RNQGLLRALDNAE
+210 RNQALLSELAGAE
-223 HRLAEAYPGAELLRR
+223 QRLTEAYPGAELLRR
-238 GTLFYSQHASN
+238 GTLFYSQHASQ

-259 LGSMIGVILLIWGV
+259 LGSMVGVILLIWGV

-286 ICVGLMW
+286 IGVGLMW
-293 GLGTVL
+293 GLGAVL
-299 ILFGEIHLFTLVI
+299 ILFGEIHVFTLVI

-332 LHGGDETPHQTRLRL
+332 LHGDDETPHQTQLKL

-388 ITVLCLFPRWS
+388 ITVLCLFPRWA
-399 GPLPTRPLRSQPLL
+399 GPLPTRPLWGQHWLQGWLL
-413 MAWLRAWQQR
+413 AWQQR
-423 RLVRI
+423 PLLRI
-428 GLPLLC
+428 GLPLCC
-434 LLLATLGISQL
+434 LLLAALGISRL

-457 PVELQAQENQIKA
+457 PVALQGQEQRIQA
-470 LTGQQGGMQGFL
+470 LTGQQGGMQGLL
-482 VTGTDAEQAL
+482 VTGADGEQAL
-492 QRLERLDDQLT
+492 QRLERLDGRLAELQQR
-503 GLKNSGALR
+503 GALQ

-517 SRWLPSLARQQQDA
+517 ARWLPSLARQHEDA
-531 AAIRALLP
+531 AAIRTLLP
-539 RVVTRLQE
+539 EVVSRLKA
-547 AGVPIPAGGQGHDR
+547 AGLPL
-561 QPDWLTP
+561 QPPVREPHWLTP
-568 AAWLA
+568 TAWLA

-584 HSLEDG
+584 HALADG
-590 RVAIWVPLVGVQ
+590 RVAIWVPLVGVV
-602 DEVALTALAAAEQGI
+602 DEGALTALAAAESGV

-624 EWSQL
+624 QWSHL
-629 FAHYRIKLAELLLLA
+629 FAHYRIKLAELLSVA
-644 IGLVALLLWR
+644 IALVALLLWR
-654 RMGAARASRVLLV
+654 RMGAARAARVLLV

-702 DYGLFFAHCG
+702 DYGLFFAHSG
-712 NQLARQSSTLLA
+712 NGVARQSSTLLA

-772 RPDGAVREPQLPG
+772 RPQLPG
-785 QDRREPT
+785 PHGREPTSS

>member
-12 GTIWIGVCLLLVA
+12 GTLWIGLCLLLVA
-25 VLVWQLP
+25 VLAWQLP

-68 VWMLSLPAGQNGQ
+68 VWMLSLPAGQDGQ
-81 AAAELWVKQLDQIAA
+81 AAAELWVKQLGQIAA

-110 WQGYLHSL
+110 WQAYLHDL
-118 AWQRLDEAGRARLA
+118 AWQRLDEASRARLA

-165 TRAGVLAEARGPT
+165 TRAGVLAEASGPM

-193 DWFMVRAELDL
+193 DWYMVRAELDL

-210 RNQGLLRALDNAE
+210 RNQGLLRELDNAE
-223 HRLAEAYPGAELLRR
+223 QRLAEAYPGAELLRR

-259 LGSMIGVILLIWGV
+259 LGSMIGVLLLIWGV

-299 ILFGEIHLFTLVI
+299 ILFGEIHVFTLVI

-388 ITVLCLFPRWS
+388 ITVLCLFPRWA
-399 GPLPTRPLRSQPLL
+399 GLLPIRPLRSQPLL

-434 LLLATLGISQL
+434 LLLAALGISQL

-457 PVELQAQENQIKA
+457 PVELQAQESQIKT

-482 VTGTDAEQAL
+482 VTGPDAEQAL
-492 QRLERLDDQLT
+492 QRLERLDGQLAE
-503 GLKNSGALR
+503 LKDRGALR

-539 RVVTRLQE
+539 QVVIRLQG
-547 AGVPIPAGGQGHDR
+547 AGLPVQEPAR

-568 AAWLA
+568 ADWLA

-654 RMGAARASRVLLV
+654 RMGAARAARVLLV

-772 RPDGAVREPQLPG
+772 RPDGAVREP
-785 QDRREPT
+785 T

>member
-12 GTIWIGVCLLLVA
+12 GTLWIGLCLLLVA
-25 VLVWQLP
+25 VLAWQLP

-68 VWMLSLPAGQNGQ
+68 VWMLSLPAGQDGQ
-81 AAAELWVKQLDQIAA
+81 VAAELWVKQLGQIAA

-110 WQGYLHSL
+110 WQAYLHDL
-118 AWQRLDEAGRARLA
+118 AWQRLDEASRARLA

-165 TRAGVLAEARGPT
+165 TRAGVLAEASGPM

-193 DWFMVRAELDL
+193 DWYMVRAELDL

-210 RNQGLLRALDNAE
+210 RNQGLLRELDNAE
-223 HRLAEAYPGAELLRR
+223 QRLAEAYPGAELLRR

-259 LGSMIGVILLIWGV
+259 LGSMIGVMLLIWGV

-299 ILFGEIHLFTLVI
+299 ILFGEIHVFTLVI

-388 ITVLCLFPRWS
+388 ITVLCLFPRWA
-399 GPLPTRPLRSQPLL
+399 GPLPIRPLRSQPLL

-434 LLLATLGISQL
+434 LLLAALGISQL

-457 PVELQAQENQIKA
+457 PVELQAQESQIKT

-482 VTGTDAEQAL
+482 VTGPDAEQAL
-492 QRLERLDDQLT
+492 QRLERLDGQLAE
-503 GLKNSGALR
+503 LKDRGALR

-539 RVVTRLQE
+539 QVVIRLQG
-547 AGVPIPAGGQGHDR
+547 AGLPVQEPAR

-568 AAWLA
+568 ADWLA

-654 RMGAARASRVLLV
+654 RMGAARAARVLLV

-772 RPDGAVREPQLPG
+772 RPDGAVREP
-785 QDRREPT
+785 T

>member
-1 MLQSETTWRRL
+1 MLHAETTWRRL
-12 GTIWIGVCLLLVA
+12 GTLWIGLCLLLAA
-25 VLVWQLP
+25 VLAWQLP

-68 VWMLSLPAGQNGQ
+68 VWLLSLPAGQDGR
-81 AAAELWVKQLDQIAA
+81 AAATFWAQQLGELPAL
-96 FSHIKG
+96 SRIKG

-110 WQGYLHSL
+110 WQRYLHEL
-118 AWQRLDEAGRARLA
+118 AWQRLDPASRARLA
-132 AGAEGWSQWVLGQ
+132 GGAEGWSQWVLGQ

-165 TRAGVLAEARGPT
+165 TRAGVLAEARGPM

-193 DWFMVRAELDL
+193 DWYMVRAELDL

-210 RNQGLLRALDNAE
+210 RNQALLSELAGAE
-223 HRLAEAYPGAELLRR
+223 QRLAEAYPGAELLRR
-238 GTLFYSQHASN
+238 GTLFYSQHASQ

-259 LGSMIGVILLIWGV
+259 LGSMVGVILLIWGV

-286 ICVGLMW
+286 IGVGLMW
-293 GLGTVL
+293 GLGAVL
-299 ILFGEIHLFTLVI
+299 ILFGEIHVFTLVI
-312 SSSLIG
+312 SCSLIG

-332 LHGGDETPHQTRLRL
+332 LHGDDETPHQTRLKL

-388 ITVLCLFPRWS
+388 ITVLCLFPRWT
-399 GPLPTRPLRSQPLL
+399 GPLPTRPLLGQRWLQGWLL
-413 MAWLRAWQQR
+413 AWQQ
-423 RLVRI
+423 LPLLRI
-428 GLPLLC
+428 GLPLCC
-434 LLLATLGISQL
+434 LLLAALGISRL

-457 PVELQAQENQIKA
+457 PVVLQGQEQRIQA
-470 LTGQQGGMQGFL
+470 LTGQQGGMQGLL
-482 VTGTDAEQAL
+482 VTGADGEQAL
-492 QRLERLDDQLT
+492 QRLERLDGRLAELQQR
-503 GLKNSGALR
+503 GALQA
-512 DFVSL
+512 FVSL
-517 SRWLPSLARQQQDA
+517 ARWLPSLARQQEDA

-539 RVVTRLQE
+539 EVVSRLKA
-547 AGVPIPAGGQGHDR
+547 AGLPL
-561 QPDWLTP
+561 QPPVREPHWLTP

-584 HSLEDG
+584 HALADG
-590 RVAIWVPLVGVQ
+590 RVAIWVPLVGVA
-602 DEVALTALAAAEQGI
+602 DEGALTALAAAEPGV

-624 EWSQL
+624 QWSQL
-629 FAHYRIKLAELLLLA
+629 FAHYRIKLAELLSVA
-644 IGLVALLLWR
+644 IALVALLLWR
-654 RMGAARASRVLLV
+654 RMGAARAARVLLV

-702 DYGLFFAHCG
+702 DYGLFFAHSG
-712 NQLARQSSTLLA
+712 NEAARQSSTLLA

-772 RPDGAVREPQLPG
+772 RPQLPG
-785 QDRREPT
+785 PHGREPTSS

>member
-1 MLQSETTWRRL
+1 MLHAETTWRRL
-12 GTIWIGVCLLLVA
+12 GTLWIGLCLLLAA
-25 VLVWQLP
+25 VLAWQLP

-68 VWMLSLPAGQNGQ
+68 VWLLSLPAGQDGR
-81 AAAELWVKQLDQIAA
+81 AAATFWAQQLGELPAL
-96 FSHIKG
+96 SRIKG

-110 WQGYLHSL
+110 WQRYLHEL
-118 AWQRLDEAGRARLA
+118 AWQRLDPASRARLA
-132 AGAEGWSQWVLGQ
+132 GGAEGWSQWVLGQ

-165 TRAGVLAEARGPT
+165 TRAGVLAEARGPM
-178 QLKEGWL
+178 QLKNGWL
-185 VSRDKAGR
+185 VSRDDVGR
-193 DWFMVRAELDL
+193 DWYMVRAELDL

-210 RNQGLLRALDNAE
+210 RNQALLSELAGAE
-223 HRLAEAYPGAELLRR
+223 QRLADAYPGTELLRR

-259 LGSMIGVILLIWGV
+259 LGSMVGVILLIWGV

-286 ICVGLMW
+286 IGVGLMW

-299 ILFGEIHLFTLVI
+299 LLFGEIHVFTLVI

-332 LHGGDETPHQTRLRL
+332 LHGDDETPHQTRLKL
-347 LPSLSLAVL
+347 LPTLSLAVL

-388 ITVLCLFPRWS
+388 VTVLCLFPRWV
-399 GPLPTRPLRSQPLL
+399 GPLPTRPLWGQRWLQGWLL
-413 MAWLRAWQQR
+413 AWQQR
-423 RLVRI
+423 PLLRI
-428 GLPLLC
+428 GLPLCC
-434 LLLATLGISQL
+434 LVLAALGVSRL

-457 PVELQAQENQIKA
+457 PVALQGQEQRIQA
-470 LTGQQGGMQGFL
+470 LTGQQGGMQGLL
-482 VTGTDAEQAL
+482 VTGADGEQAL
-492 QRLERLDDQLT
+492 QRLERLDGRLAELQQR
-503 GLKNSGALR
+503 GALQ

-517 SRWLPSLARQQQDA
+517 ARWLPSLARQHEDA
-531 AAIRALLP
+531 AAIRTLLP
-539 RVVTRLQE
+539 EVVSRLKA
-547 AGVPIPAGGQGHDR
+547 AGLPLQTPVREPH
-561 QPDWLTP
+561 WLTP

-584 HSLEDG
+584 HALADG
-590 RVAIWVPLVGVQ
+590 RVAIWVPLVGVT
-602 DEVALTALAAAEQGI
+602 DESALTALAAAEPGV
-617 YWQDQRS
+617 YWQDQHS
-624 EWSQL
+624 QWSQL
-629 FAHYRIKLAELLLLA
+629 FAHYRIKLAELLSVA
-644 IGLVALLLWR
+644 IALVALLLWR
-654 RMGAARASRVLLV
+654 RMGAARAARVLLV

-702 DYGLFFAHCG
+702 DYGLFFAHSG
-712 NQLARQSSTLLA
+712 SGVARQSSTLLA

-766 LVLDRV
+766 LVLDRG
-772 RPDGAVREPQLPG
+772 RPQLPG
-785 QDRREPT
+785 PHGREPTSS

>member
-1 MLQSETTWRRL
+1 M
-12 GTIWIGVCLLLVA
+12 
-25 VLVWQLP
+25 
-32 HSRINTSLMDLLPH
+32 
-46 ESRSDLDPA
+46 
-55 LQQGLL
+55 
-61 QQLDRQL
+61 
-68 VWMLSLPAGQNGQ
+68 
-81 AAAELWVKQLDQIAA
+81 
-96 FSHIKG
+96 
-102 YQPELAPA
+102 
-110 WQGYLHSL
+110 
-118 AWQRLDEAGRARLA
+118 
-132 AGAEGWSQWVLGQ
+132 
-145 IYSPFGGVSRAEWQ
+145 
-159 SDPLLL
+159 
-165 TRAGVLAEARGPT
+165 

-185 VSRDKAGR
+185 VSRGKAGR
-193 DWFMVRAELDL
+193 DWYMVRAELDL

-210 RNQGLLRALDNAE
+210 RNQALLSELAGAE
-223 HRLAEAYPGAELLRR
+223 QRLAEAYPGAELLRR

-259 LGSMIGVILLIWGV
+259 LGSMVGVILLMWGV

-286 ICVGLMW
+286 IGVGLMW

-299 ILFGEIHLFTLVI
+299 ILFGEIHIFTLVI

-332 LHGGDETPHQTRLRL
+332 MHGDNETPHQTRLKL

-388 ITVLCLFPRWS
+388 ITVLCLFPRWA
-399 GPLPTRPLRSQPLL
+399 GPLPTRPLRGQRWLL
-413 MAWLRAWQQR
+413 GWLLAWQQR
-423 RLVRI
+423 PLVRI
-428 GLPLLC
+428 GLPLCC
-434 LLLATLGISQL
+434 LLLAALGISQL

-457 PVELQAQENQIKA
+457 PVALQGRSSGSRLSPASRGHA
-470 LTGQQGGMQGFL
+470 GPAGDGADG
-482 VTGTDAEQAL
+482 EQAL
-492 QRLERLDDQLT
+492 QRLERLDGRLAE
-503 GLKNSGALR
+503 LKQRGALQ

-517 SRWLPSLARQQQDA
+517 ARWLPSLARQHEDA
-531 AAIRALLP
+531 AAIRTLLP
-539 RVVTRLQE
+539 EVVSRLKAAGLPLQVPTRE
-547 AGVPIPAGGQGHDR
+547 PH
-561 QPDWLTP
+561 WLTP

-584 HSLEDG
+584 HALADG
-590 RVAIWVPLVGVQ
+590 RVAIWVPLVGVA
-602 DEVALTALAAAEQGI
+602 DEGALTALAAAEQGV

-624 EWSQL
+624 QWSQL
-629 FAHYRIKLAELLLLA
+629 FAHYRIKLAELLSVA
-644 IGLVALLLWR
+644 IALVALLLWR
-654 RMGAARASRVLLV
+654 RMGAARAARVLLV

-702 DYGLFFAHCG
+702 DYGLFFAHSG
-712 NQLARQSSTLLA
+712 NQVARQSSTLLA

-772 RPDGAVREPQLPG
+772 RPQLPG
-785 QDRREPT
+785 CMAGSQPHHESFIRIHRLAAGWLQQPANPTAYLDKGTVMTLPAPCWLPPSIASSC

>member
-25 VLVWQLP
+25 VLAWQLP

-165 TRAGVLAEARGPT
+165 TRAGVLAEARGPM

-210 RNQGLLRALDNAE
+210 RNQGLLRVLDNAE
-223 HRLAEAYPGAELLRR
+223 QRLAEAYPGAELLRR

-286 ICVGLMW
+286 IGVGLMW

-457 PVELQAQENQIKA
+457 PVELQAQENQLKA

-482 VTGTDAEQAL
+482 VTGADGEQAL
-492 QRLERLDDQLT
+492 QRLERLDGRLAELQQR
-503 GLKNSGALR
+503 GALQA
-512 DFVSL
+512 FVSL
-517 SRWLPSLARQQQDA
+517 ARWLPSLARQQEDA

-539 RVVTRLQE
+539 EVVSRLKA
-547 AGVPIPAGGQGHDR
+547 AGLPLQTPVCEPH
-561 QPDWLTP
+561 WLTP

-667 NLIALAMGLALLA
+667 NLISLAMGLALLA

-772 RPDGAVREPQLPG
+772 QPDGAVREPQLPG
-785 QDRREPT
+785 QNSREPT

>member
-1 MLQSETTWRRL
+1 MLHAETTWRRL
-12 GTIWIGVCLLLVA
+12 GTVWIGLCLLLAA
-25 VLVWQLP
+25 VLAWQLP

-68 VWMLSLPAGQNGQ
+68 VWMLSLPAGQDGR
-81 AAAELWVKQLDQIAA
+81 AAATFWAKQLGELPAL
-96 FSHIKG
+96 SRIKG
-102 YQPELAPA
+102 AQPELAPA
-110 WQGYLHSL
+110 WQRYLHAL
-118 AWQRLDEAGRARLA
+118 AWQRLDPVSRARLA
-132 AGAEGWSQWVLGQ
+132 GGAEGWSQWVLGQ
-145 IYSPFGGVSRAEWQ
+145 IYSPFGGVSHAEWQ

-165 TRAGVLAEARGPT
+165 TRAGVLAEAGGAM

-185 VSRDKAGR
+185 VSRDKGGR
-193 DWFMVRAELDL
+193 EWYMIRAELDL

-210 RNQGLLRALDNAE
+210 RNQALLSALAGAE
-223 HRLAEAYPGAELLRR
+223 QRLAEAYPGTELLRR

-259 LGSMIGVILLIWGV
+259 LGSMVGVILLIWGV

-286 ICVGLMW
+286 IGVGLMW

-299 ILFGEIHLFTLVI
+299 LLFGEIHVFTLVI

-332 LHGGDETPHQTRLRL
+332 LHGDDETPHQTRLKL
-347 LPSLSLAVL
+347 LPTLSLAVL

-388 ITVLCLFPRWS
+388 VTVLCLFPRWV
-399 GPLPTRPLRSQPLL
+399 GPLPTRPLWGQRWLQGWLL
-413 MAWLRAWQQR
+413 AWQQR
-423 RLVRI
+423 PLVRI
-428 GLPLLC
+428 ALPLCC
-434 LLLATLGISQL
+434 LVLAVLGVSRL

-457 PVELQAQENQIKA
+457 PAELQGQERRIQA
-470 LTGQQGGMQGFL
+470 LTGQQGGMQGLL
-482 VTGTDAEQAL
+482 VTGADGEQAL
-492 QRLERLDDQLT
+492 QRLERLHGPLAA
-503 GLKNSGALR
+503 LKARGALQE
-512 DFVSL
+512 FVSL
-517 SRWLPSLARQQQDA
+517 ERWLPSLASQQEDA
-531 AAIRALLP
+531 AAIRTLLP
-539 RVVTRLQE
+539 EVVSRLKA
-547 AGVPIPAGGQGHDR
+547 AGLPVQAPVR
-561 QPDWLTP
+561 EPDWLTP

-584 HSLEDG
+584 HAASDG
-590 RVAIWVPLVGVQ
+590 RVAIWVPLVGVT
-602 DEVALTALAAAEQGI
+602 DEGALTALAAAEPGV

-629 FAHYRIKLAELLLLA
+629 FAHYRVKLAELLAVA
-644 IGLVALLLWR
+644 IALVALLLWR
-654 RMGAARASRVLLV
+654 RMGAARAARVLLV

-702 DYGLFFAHCG
+702 DYGLFFAHSG
-712 NQLARQSSTLLA
+712 NGVARQSSTLLA

-772 RPDGAVREPQLPG
+772 GQDGAIQAPPSPG
-785 QDRREPT
+785 QENREPTPQ

>member
-1 MLQSETTWRRL
+1 MLHAETTWRRL
-12 GTIWIGVCLLLVA
+12 GTLWIGLCLLLAA
-25 VLVWQLP
+25 VLAWQLP

-68 VWMLSLPAGQNGQ
+68 IWLLSLPAGQDGR
-81 AAAELWVKQLDQIAA
+81 AAATFWAQQLGELPAL
-96 FSHIKG
+96 SRIKG

-110 WQGYLHSL
+110 WQSYLHEL
-118 AWQRLDEAGRARLA
+118 AWQRLDQASRARLA
-132 AGAEGWSQWVLGQ
+132 GGAEGWSQWVLGQ

-165 TRAGVLAEARGPT
+165 TRAGVLAEARGPM

-193 DWFMVRAELDL
+193 DWYMVRAELDL

-210 RNQGLLRALDNAE
+210 RNQALLSELAGAE
-223 HRLAEAYPGAELLRR
+223 QRLTEAYPGAELLRR
-238 GTLFYSQHASN
+238 GTLFYSQHASQ

-259 LGSMIGVILLIWGV
+259 LGSMVGVILLIWGV

-286 ICVGLMW
+286 IGVGLMW
-293 GLGTVL
+293 GLGAVL

-332 LHGGDETPHQTRLRL
+332 LHGDDETPHQTRLKL

-378 CALAGLFSAF
+378 CALVGLFSAF
-388 ITVLCLFPRWS
+388 ITVLCLFPRWA
-399 GPLPTRPLRSQPLL
+399 GPLPTRPLWGQHWLQGWLL
-413 MAWLRAWQQR
+413 AWQQR
-423 RLVRI
+423 PLLRI
-428 GLPLLC
+428 GLPLCC
-434 LLLATLGISQL
+434 LLLAALGISRL

-457 PVELQAQENQIKA
+457 PVVLQGQEQRIQA
-470 LTGQQGGMQGFL
+470 LTGQQGGMQGLL
-482 VTGTDAEQAL
+482 VTGADGEQAL
-492 QRLERLDDQLT
+492 QRLERLDGRLAELQQR
-503 GLKNSGALR
+503 GALQA
-512 DFVSL
+512 FVSL
-517 SRWLPSLARQQQDA
+517 ARWLPSLARQQEDA
-531 AAIRALLP
+531 AVIRALLP
-539 RVVTRLQE
+539 EVVSRLKA
-547 AGVPIPAGGQGHDR
+547 AGLPL
-561 QPDWLTP
+561 QPPVREPHWLTP

-584 HSLEDG
+584 HALADG
-590 RVAIWVPLVGVQ
+590 RVAIWVPLVGVA
-602 DEVALTALAAAEQGI
+602 DEGALTALAAAEPGV

-624 EWSQL
+624 QWSQL
-629 FAHYRIKLAELLLLA
+629 FAHYRIKLAELLSVA
-644 IGLVALLLWR
+644 IALVALLLWR
-654 RMGAARASRVLLV
+654 RMGAARAARVLLV

-702 DYGLFFAHCG
+702 DYGLFFAHSG
-712 NQLARQSSTLLA
+712 NEAARQSSTLLA

-772 RPDGAVREPQLPG
+772 RPQLPG
-785 QDRREPT
+785 PHGREPTSS

>member
-1 MLQSETTWRRL
+1 MLHAETTWRRL
-12 GTIWIGVCLLLVA
+12 GTLWIGLCLLLAA
-25 VLVWQLP
+25 VLAWQLP

-68 VWMLSLPAGQNGQ
+68 VWLLSLPAGQDGR
-81 AAAELWVKQLDQIAA
+81 AAATFWAQQLGELPAL
-96 FSHIKG
+96 SRIKG

-110 WQGYLHSL
+110 WQRYLHEL
-118 AWQRLDEAGRARLA
+118 AWQRLDPASRARLA
-132 AGAEGWSQWVLGQ
+132 GGAEGWSQWVLGQ

-165 TRAGVLAEARGPT
+165 TRAGVLAEARGPM

-193 DWFMVRAELDL
+193 DWYMVRAELDL

-210 RNQGLLRALDNAE
+210 RNQALLSELAGAE
-223 HRLAEAYPGAELLRR
+223 QRLAEAYPGAELLRR
-238 GTLFYSQHASN
+238 GTLFYSQHASQ

-259 LGSMIGVILLIWGV
+259 LGSMVGVILLIWGV

-286 ICVGLMW
+286 IGVGLMW

-299 ILFGEIHLFTLVI
+299 ILFGEIHVFTLVI

-332 LHGGDETPHQTRLRL
+332 LHGDDETPHQTRLKL

-388 ITVLCLFPRWS
+388 ITVLCLFPRWA
-399 GPLPTRPLRSQPLL
+399 GPLPTRPLLGQRWLQGWLL
-413 MAWLRAWQQR
+413 AWQQR
-423 RLVRI
+423 PLLRI
-428 GLPLLC
+428 GLPLCC
-434 LLLATLGISQL
+434 LLLAALGISRL

-457 PVELQAQENQIKA
+457 PVALQGQEQRIQA
-470 LTGQQGGMQGFL
+470 LTGQQGGMQGLL
-482 VTGTDAEQAL
+482 VTGADGEQAL
-492 QRLERLDDQLT
+492 QRLERLDGRLAELQQR
-503 GLKNSGALR
+503 GALQA
-512 DFVSL
+512 FVSL
-517 SRWLPSLARQQQDA
+517 ARWLPSLARQQEDA

-539 RVVTRLQE
+539 EVVSQLKAAGLPLQPPVRE
-547 AGVPIPAGGQGHDR
+547 PH
-561 QPDWLTP
+561 WLTP

-584 HSLEDG
+584 HALADG
-590 RVAIWVPLVGVQ
+590 RVAIWVPLVGVA
-602 DEVALTALAAAEQGI
+602 DEGALTALAAAESGV

-624 EWSQL
+624 QWSQL
-629 FAHYRIKLAELLLLA
+629 FAHYRIKLAELLSVA
-644 IGLVALLLWR
+644 IALVALLLWR
-654 RMGAARASRVLLV
+654 RMGAARAARVLLV

-702 DYGLFFAHCG
+702 DYGLFFAHSG
-712 NQLARQSSTLLA
+712 SGVARQSSTLLA

-772 RPDGAVREPQLPG
+772 RPQLPG
-785 QDRREPT
+785 PHGREPTSS

>member
-1 MLQSETTWRRL
+1 MLHAETTWRRL
-12 GTIWIGVCLLLVA
+12 GTLWIGLCLLLAA
-25 VLVWQLP
+25 VLAWQLP

-68 VWMLSLPAGQNGQ
+68 VWLLSLPAGQDGR
-81 AAAELWVKQLDQIAA
+81 AAATFWAQQLGELPAL
-96 FSHIKG
+96 SRIKG

-110 WQGYLHSL
+110 WQRYLHEL
-118 AWQRLDEAGRARLA
+118 AWQRLDPASRARLA
-132 AGAEGWSQWVLGQ
+132 GGAEGWSQWVLGQ

-165 TRAGVLAEARGPT
+165 TRAGVLAEARGPM

-185 VSRDKAGR
+185 VSRDDAGR
-193 DWFMVRAELDL
+193 DWYMVRAELDL

-210 RNQGLLRALDNAE
+210 RNQALLSELTGAE
-223 HRLAEAYPGAELLRR
+223 QRLVEAYPGAELLRR
-238 GTLFYSQHASN
+238 GTLFYSQHASQ

-259 LGSMIGVILLIWGV
+259 LGSMVGVILLIWGV

-286 ICVGLMW
+286 IGVGLMW

-332 LHGGDETPHQTRLRL
+332 LHGDDETPHQTRLKL

-388 ITVLCLFPRWS
+388 ITVLCLFPRWT
-399 GPLPTRPLRSQPLL
+399 GPLPTRALWGQRWLQGWLL
-413 MAWLRAWQQR
+413 AWQQR
-423 RLVRI
+423 PLLRI
-428 GLPLLC
+428 GLPLCC
-434 LLLATLGISQL
+434 LLLAALGISRL

-457 PVELQAQENQIKA
+457 PVALQGQEQRIQA
-470 LTGQQGGMQGFL
+470 LTGQQGGMQGLL
-482 VTGTDAEQAL
+482 VTGADGEQAL
-492 QRLERLDDQLT
+492 QRLERLDGRLAELQQR
-503 GLKNSGALR
+503 GALQ

-517 SRWLPSLARQQQDA
+517 ARWLPSLARQQEDA
-531 AAIRALLP
+531 AAIRTLLP
-539 RVVTRLQE
+539 EVVSRLKA
-547 AGVPIPAGGQGHDR
+547 AGLPL
-561 QPDWLTP
+561 QPPVREPHWLTP

-584 HSLEDG
+584 HALADG
-590 RVAIWVPLVGVQ
+590 RVAIWVPLVGVA
-602 DEVALTALAAAEQGI
+602 DEGALTALAAAESGV

-624 EWSQL
+624 QWSQL
-629 FAHYRIKLAELLLLA
+629 FAHYRIKLAELLSVA
-644 IGLVALLLWR
+644 IALVALLLWR
-654 RMGAARASRVLLV
+654 RMGAARAARVLLV

-702 DYGLFFAHCG
+702 DYGLFFAHSG
-712 NQLARQSSTLLA
+712 NEAARQSSTLLA

-772 RPDGAVREPQLPG
+772 RPQLPG
-785 QDRREPT
+785 PHGREPTSS

>member
-1 MLQSETTWRRL
+1 MLHAETTWRRL
-12 GTIWIGVCLLLVA
+12 GTLWIGLCLLLAA
-25 VLVWQLP
+25 VLAWQLP

-68 VWMLSLPAGQNGQ
+68 VWLLSLPAGQDGR
-81 AAAELWVKQLDQIAA
+81 AAATFWAQQLGELPAL
-96 FSHIKG
+96 SRIKG
-102 YQPELAPA
+102 YQPELSPA
-110 WQGYLHSL
+110 WQRYLYEL
-118 AWQRLDEAGRARLA
+118 AWQRLDPASRARLA
-132 AGAEGWSQWVLGQ
+132 GGAEGWSQWVLGQ
-145 IYSPFGGVSRAEWQ
+145 IYSPFGGVSHAEWQ

-165 TRAGVLAEARGPT
+165 TRAGVLAEARGPM

-193 DWFMVRAELDL
+193 DWYMVRAELDL

-210 RNQGLLRALDNAE
+210 RNQALLSELAGAE
-223 HRLAEAYPGAELLRR
+223 QRLAEAYPGAELLRR
-238 GTLFYSQHASN
+238 GTLFYSQHASQ

-259 LGSMIGVILLIWGV
+259 LGSMVGVILLIWGV

-286 ICVGLMW
+286 IGVGLMW

-299 ILFGEIHLFTLVI
+299 ILFGEIHIFTLVI

-332 LHGGDETPHQTRLRL
+332 LHGDDETPHQTRLKL

-388 ITVLCLFPRWS
+388 ITVLCLFPRWA
-399 GPLPTRPLRSQPLL
+399 GPLPTRPLWCQRWLQGWLL
-413 MAWLRAWQQR
+413 AWQQR
-423 RLVRI
+423 PLLRI
-428 GLPLLC
+428 GLPLCC
-434 LLLATLGISQL
+434 LLLAALGISRL

-457 PVELQAQENQIKA
+457 PVALQGQEQRIQA
-470 LTGQQGGMQGFL
+470 LAGQQGGMQGLL
-482 VTGTDAEQAL
+482 VTGADGEQAL
-492 QRLERLDDQLT
+492 QRLERLDGRLAELQQR
-503 GLKNSGALR
+503 GALQ

-517 SRWLPSLARQQQDA
+517 ARWLPSLARQQEDA

-539 RVVTRLQE
+539 EVVSRLKA
-547 AGVPIPAGGQGHDR
+547 AGLPL
-561 QPDWLTP
+561 QPPVREPHWLTP

-584 HSLEDG
+584 HALADG
-590 RVAIWVPLVGVQ
+590 RVAIWVPLVGVA
-602 DEVALTALAAAEQGI
+602 DEGALTALAAAEPGV

-624 EWSQL
+624 QWSQL
-629 FAHYRIKLAELLLLA
+629 FAHYRIKLAELLSVA
-644 IGLVALLLWR
+644 IALVALLLWR
-654 RMGAARASRVLLV
+654 RMGAARAARVLLV

-680 ACGQPLT
+680 AYGQPLT

-702 DYGLFFAHCG
+702 DYGLFFAHSG
-712 NQLARQSSTLLA
+712 SGVARQSSTLLA

-772 RPDGAVREPQLPG
+772 RPQLPG
-785 QDRREPT
+785 PHGREPTSS